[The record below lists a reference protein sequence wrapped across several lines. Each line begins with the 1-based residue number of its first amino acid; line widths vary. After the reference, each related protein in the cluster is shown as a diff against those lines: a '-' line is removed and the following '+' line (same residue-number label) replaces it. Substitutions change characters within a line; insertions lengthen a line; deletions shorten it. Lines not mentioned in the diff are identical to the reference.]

1 VIGVIYEGRPNVT
14 TDAAALALKS
24 GNAIVLRG
32 SRIAERSNAILGDV
46 VAAALAGQGLPEG
59 TITMLGTDRDEMLEM
74 RNLGDTTLQEIEEKL
89 RELGMHLGM
98 DVPAGAAS

>member
-1 VIGVIYEGRPNVT
+1 
-14 TDAAALALKS
+14 
-24 GNAIVLRG
+24 
-32 SRIAERSNAILGDV
+32 
-46 VAAALAGQGLPEG
+46 
-59 TITMLGTDRDEMLEM
+59 M